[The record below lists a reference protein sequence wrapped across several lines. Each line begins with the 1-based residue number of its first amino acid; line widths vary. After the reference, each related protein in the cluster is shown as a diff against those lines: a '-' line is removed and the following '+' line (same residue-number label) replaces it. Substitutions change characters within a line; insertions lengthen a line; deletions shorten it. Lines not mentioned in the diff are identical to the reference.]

1 MGPIDWSYSLGSRLA
16 SEHWFNRSSAEVAV
30 DLLGCTLVRMVN
42 GETVRGEIVE
52 TEAYE
57 AGDPAMYAYRRQTER
72 NSVVFGAAGVAY
84 VYRIYRQYC
93 CFNIVT
99 DREGLASTVLIR
111 AVDLQALPSWAPP
124 PKGKRT
130 EKLSRVAAGPG
141 KLCRIL
147 AIDESLKGVSLGI
160 ASGLWVEAR
169 SPATTQKITANPAA
183 ITQTTR
189 IGLSKGV
196 DIPWRWY
203 LSESAAVSR
212 K

>member
-1 MGPIDWSYSLGSRLA
+1 MRVI
-16 SEHWFNRSSAEVAV
+16 
-30 DLLGCTLVRMVN
+30 N

-57 AGDPAMYAYRRQTER
+57 AGDPAMYAYCHRTER
-72 NSVVFGAAGVAY
+72 NSVVFGVAGVAY

-111 AVDLQALPSWAPP
+111 AVDLQALPSWVALPEKK
-124 PKGKRT
+124 PKEKQK
-130 EKLSRVAAGPG
+130 EKLNRIAAGPG
-141 KLCRIL
+141 KLCRTL
-147 AIDESLKGVSLGI
+147 AIDESLKGVSLGVE
-160 ASGLWVEAR
+160 SGLWVEAR
-169 SPATTQKITANPAA
+169 AIATTQKLAASAAA

-189 IGLSKGV
+189 IGLSKGT

-203 LSESAAVSR
+203 LSESAAVSKKIR
-212 K
+212 